1 MRILVLSFYY
11 APDLSAGSFRTTALV
26 DAFMKLRPPGLEL
39 DVLTTSPNRYGSFA
53 SEAPE
58 IERHDG
64 LTIRRLAL
72 PRHSSDVAGQA
83 RAFGVF
89 ARGVLAELRG
99 RRYDLVFGTSSR
111 LMTAALA
118 ALAARRSGARLYL
131 DIRDIFTDTIGDV
144 FPSSYSWALK
154 AAFLRLE
161 GWTVRS
167 ADKVNLVSKGFREYF
182 AGRYPEVP
190 LGFISNGI
198 DPEFLAPVAGPEL
211 PQAVPGG
218 HYAGPIRV
226 VYAGNIGA
234 GQGLHVVLPGLAQR
248 LAGRATFRIIGDGGR
263 RAQLEAVLASARCDN
278 VELLPPVPRA
288 RLIEEYRAADVLFLH
303 LNDYDA
309 FRKVLPSKLFE
320 YAALG
325 KPVWAGVAGYAA
337 EFIREELE
345 NAAVFAPCDVG
356 AAVESLDTLR
366 LVHTPRPAFVARY
379 RREQLMQELVRDVL
393 AVAAGPGR
401 RSAGR
406 AVPPRAS

>member
-1 MRILVLSFYY
+1 MLSFYY

-26 DAFMKLRPPGLEL
+26 DALMKLRQPGLEV

-53 SEAPE
+53 SDAPE
-58 IERHDG
+58 VEQHDG

-72 PRHSSDVAGQA
+72 PRHTSDVAGQA

-99 RRYDLVFGTSSR
+99 RRYDLVYGTSSR

-118 ALAARRSGARLYL
+118 AVAARRCGARLYL

-154 AAFLRLE
+154 SAFQRLE

-167 ADKVNLVSKGFREYF
+167 ADKVNLVSNGFRDYF
-182 AGRYPEVP
+182 AARYPEVP

-198 DPEFLAPVAGPEL
+198 DPEFQVPPDAAAAA
-211 PQAVPGG
+211 QAVPAG
-218 HYAGPIRV
+218 HYTGPIRV
-226 VYAGNIGA
+226 VYAGNIGE
-234 GQGLHVVLPGLAQR
+234 GQGLHVVLPGIARR

-263 RAQLEAVLASARCDN
+263 RAQLESALAQTGCDN
-278 VELLPPVPRA
+278 VELLAPVPRS
-288 RLIEEYRAADVLFLH
+288 RLIEEYRSADVLFLH

-337 EFIREELE
+337 DFIRAELE
-345 NAAVFAPCDVG
+345 NAAVFPPCDVE
-356 AAVESLDTLR
+356 AAVACLETLR
-366 LVHTPRPAFVARY
+366 LLHTPRPAFVARY
-379 RREQLMQELVRDVL
+379 RRERLMGDLVRDL
-393 AVAAGPGR
+393 MAVAEGSGR
-401 RSAGR
+401 RGPDDAAPSWL
-406 AVPPRAS
+406 S